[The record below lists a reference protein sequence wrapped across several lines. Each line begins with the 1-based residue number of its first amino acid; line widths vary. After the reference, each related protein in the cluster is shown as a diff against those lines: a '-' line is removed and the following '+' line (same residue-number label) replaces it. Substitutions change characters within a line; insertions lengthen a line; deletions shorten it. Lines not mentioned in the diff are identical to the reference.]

1 MEAYNDL
8 ENSPQPVKKFN
19 AWEWLPLISLCIG
32 CCAFLFQII
41 VLYPWHLDLSEQ
53 FAKLAEKCQSS

>member
-8 ENSPQPVKKFN
+8 DNPQPVKKFN
-19 AWEWLPLISLCIG
+19 AWEWLPLISLIIG
-32 CCAFLFQII
+32 SCAFLFQII

-53 FAKLAEKCQSS
+53 FAKLAEKCQRS